1 MRPSGQCR
9 LREVRDHRSYHHSG
23 RRLPGGTP
31 APGERLGAGRRRLP
45 PPPRRQPHTKFP
57 LWEHGGLGTGSFSH
71 RETRFG
77 FSPRAQLGLCL
88 DAAASPAVWPPCRGH
103 SVQTQALPS
112 GPFRGWAQRHHRGR
126 QGTCQQHRTQPTF
139 PTKTSLRTYY
149 AASSGWRGSPPQRR
163 AAGVTMAHREAM
175 R

>member
-1 MRPSGQCR
+1 MSQTRPSGQCR
-9 LREVRDHRSYHHSG
+9 LREVRDHGSYHHGG

-57 LWEHGGLGTGSFSH
+57 LWEPGGLGTGSFSH

-88 DAAASPAVWPPCRGH
+88 DAAASPAGWPPCRGH
-103 SVQTQALPS
+103 SVRTQA
-112 GPFRGWAQRHHRGR
+112 RAQRHHRGR
-126 QGTCQQHRTQPTF
+126 HGTCQQHRTQPTF
-139 PTKTSLRTYY
+139 PAKTSRRTYD
-149 AASSGWRGSPPQRR
+149 AASSGWRWNLSQRR
-163 AAGVTMAHREAM
+163 AAGVTTAHREAIH
-175 R
+175 